1 MDLRSL
7 PQALHLLS
15 PVTACGPSKSIGKQT
30 RAGGPSWQLRDHVVN
45 LVPKGGVP
53 ALLTTKLHS
62 VRLHTFDNW
71 ASSAG
76 MFELFKMPE
85 IRRRLDELK
94 IRGVCRPKVAR
105 PRSAIPPIR
114 RPDPQGRLT
123 SIFRTFRFRMCS
135 MRLSG
140 ATAMGPGCT
149 PRSNVMERRHL
160 RSMGGQTD
168 SASAPSSEWT
178 WRLAVFFLPGEGST
192 ASLGCLFIC

>member
-1 MDLRSL
+1 MDPRSL

-94 IRGVCRPKVAR
+94 IRGGM
-105 PRSAIPPIR
+105 
-114 RPDPQGRLT
+114 QTEG
-123 SIFRTFRFRMCS
+123 
-135 MRLSG
+135 G
-140 ATAMGPGCT
+140 ATAVSNSPNPS
-149 PRSNVMERRHL
+149 PRPPRPIDINLQDVSVQDVFNAIV
-160 RSMGGQTD
+160 RSHGNGTWLY
-168 SASAPSSEWT
+168 SEIECN
-178 WRLAVFFLPGEGST
+178 GEKTFTIHGWSD
-192 ASLGCLFIC
+192 